1 MTSTSTSSATRTCLG
16 VVALA
21 LGLAACGSQVA
32 GTGGSGPL
40 PVLRIGTA
48 QYGATDAVAPRAS
61 GTGTGSVG
69 QGQDPYPLRGTLPT
83 GPSSAKVYRFGDA
96 AVDGSDVATLATVL
110 GVTATPVRH
119 PHGWDVATK
128 AGEVRVRDDG
138 SAWSFSRGTSACPS
152 YAADIDDVGAVSMSG
167 CAVAVPPSTST
178 GGAVATGPAAGVG
191 PCPGPSAPGTPQ
203 TSCTTT
209 EPSTTA
215 TTPATVAAPTD
226 PAALGAAGPVL
237 SAAGLDPAQA
247 RVLAGT
253 DGYPVRTVVLDPTV
267 DGLRTSG
274 DRTVVDVDTDGVL
287 GATGVLATPT
297 AGDSYPIVTAAAA
310 LDLLRAMPQP
320 EIAIACV
327 QGKVCPGIGPKPVT
341 GAVLGLSMA
350 YDAGAPVLVPA
361 WLFTVTGSDEPVAV
375 VAVEQKYLADPT
387 QGPNPVGSGPD
398 ASSAPNPGSSGGG
411 SDSSPGSPGGSG
423 PATPVPVTEPPA
435 PVLSVQSVTLGK
447 DGTTLVL
454 GGVGGVCDDYSGKAE
469 ETSTTVTVSSV
480 ATPKTPD
487 GVCPALA
494 KEFTVTVTLSAPW
507 DNRTI
512 VDAASG
518 TTLTLG

>member
-32 GTGGSGPL
+32 GPGGSGSL

-61 GTGTGSVG
+61 GTGTGSGG

-83 GPSSAKVYRFGDA
+83 GPSSAKVYRFGDG
-96 AVDGSDVATLATVL
+96 AVDGSDVATLASVL

-152 YAADIDDVGAVSMSG
+152 YAADIDDVGGVSMSG
-167 CAVAVPPSTST
+167 CAVAVPPSPST

-226 PAALGAAGPVL
+226 SAALGAAGPVL

-247 RVLAGT
+247 GVLAGT
-253 DGYPVRTVVLDPTV
+253 DAYPVRTVVLDPIV

-274 DRTVVDVDTDGVL
+274 ARTVVDVDADGVL
-287 GATGVLATPT
+287 GATGVLTRPAP
-297 AGDSYPIVTAAAA
+297 GDSYPTITASAA
-310 LDLLRAMPQP
+310 LALLRAMPRP
-320 EIAIACV
+320 EIAVACM
-327 QGKVCPGIGPKPVT
+327 QGRVCPGIGPTPIS

-350 YDAGAPVLVPA
+350 SDAGAPVLVPS
-361 WLFTVTGSDEPVAV
+361 WLFTVAGSDEPIAV
-375 VAVEQKYLADPT
+375 VAVEQTYLGDPT
-387 QGPNPVGSGPD
+387 ASPDPAASGPA
-398 ASSAPNPGSSGGG
+398 ASSAPGPGPSDGGGAGSVPGSSGA
-411 SDSSPGSPGGSG
+411 
-423 PATPVPVTEPPA
+423 PATPVPVTDPPTPA
-435 PVLSVQSVTLGK
+435 ISVQSVSLGK
-447 DGTTLVL
+447 DATTLVL
-454 GGVGGVCDDYSGKAE
+454 GAVGGVCDDYSGTVQ
-469 ETSTTVTVSSV
+469 ETSTTITVGIL
-480 ATPKTPD
+480 ATPQSP
-487 GVCPALA
+487 GRVCAA
-494 KEFTVTVTLSAPW
+494 MAREFTVTVALAAPW
-507 DNRTI
+507 NDRTI
-512 VDAASG
+512 IDAGSG
-518 TTLTLG
+518 TTLRLG